1 MDSVAVKIDQ
11 LLRGGKMSKYQ
22 SFSKIYEDQHIY
34 DTGVVEF
41 FSAIMY
47 LDGKSTFNF
56 LRGAMFYSQGRM
68 L

>member
-1 MDSVAVKIDQ
+1 MTKF
-11 LLRGGKMSKYQ
+11 YN
-22 SFSKIYEDQHIY
+22 DQHIY
-34 DTGVVEF
+34 DPGVTEF